1 MENEAADS
9 VQNAELRPPS
19 VKPLCVPTSPPWD
32 VVYYTFNKK
41 KITGSDNQIL
51 PKILSS
57 ENINNLA
64 TNSREDCHRAPCCK
78 NGVSFDCLVPRS
90 SRLLA
95 RFLSGINNCQLHL
108 FPSMPERKSC
118 IYKIMKDIDIS
129 NQGLDDNFLVNYD
142 HKLCFIRILLHA
154 YKDGVFEDG
163 AVVCAPHLSDLAF
176 MTSR

>member
-9 VQNAELRPPS
+9 VRNAELRPPS
-19 VKPLCVPTSPPWD
+19 VRPLCVPTSPPWD

-41 KITGSDNQIL
+41 KITGSDNKIF

-57 ENINNLA
+57 ENMNLA
-64 TNSREDCHRAPCCK
+64 TNSREDCHRAPCCE
-78 NGVSFDCLVPRS
+78 NGVSFDYLVPRS

-108 FPSMPERKSC
+108 FPGMPERKSC

-129 NQGLDDNFLVNYD
+129 YQGLDDNFLVSYD

-163 AVVCAPHLSDLAF
+163 AVVCAPHVSDLAF
-176 MTSR
+176 MTSG